1 MPDQAGRDGAGRPAL
16 RTLADKVNWL
26 IEQAHPAGR
35 GPLSNAEVCFQ
46 IHKVTGEQIATTTI
60 WKLRNGQQK
69 NPQLRV
75 LQALATTFGVEPA
88 FFFDDY
94 DEEKLG
100 LLQDQVELLAL
111 VRDAGITSAE
121 FRALL
126 GMDAEARK
134 TVAGLI
140 QRAARTEAHAPGGDR
155 DGTTDN
161 A

>member
-1 MPDQAGRDGAGRPAL
+1 MPDEAGQDGAGRRPL
-16 RTLADKVNWL
+16 RTLADRVNWL

-35 GPLSNAEVCFQ
+35 GPLSNSEACFL
-46 IHKVTGEQIATTTI
+46 IHKVTGEEISVTTL

-88 FFFDDY
+88 FFFNDY
-94 DEEKLG
+94 DEARLG

-111 VRDAGITSAE
+111 VRDAGITSAQ

-126 GMDAEARK
+126 GLDDAGRKTFADMIRRVARAEARM
-134 TVAGLI
+134 AGSN
-140 QRAARTEAHAPGGDR
+140 QD
-155 DGTTDN
+155 DDN
-161 A
+161 G